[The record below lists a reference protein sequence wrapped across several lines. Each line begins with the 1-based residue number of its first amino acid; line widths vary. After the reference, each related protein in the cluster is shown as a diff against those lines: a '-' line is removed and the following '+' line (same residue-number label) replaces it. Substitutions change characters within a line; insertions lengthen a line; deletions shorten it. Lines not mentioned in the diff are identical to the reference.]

1 MSLHEYPK
9 KPGISRFVAPWDTSG
24 WYFMAEHFAP
34 GCRIYSNADITV
46 TECPEILMGCDY
58 IVTYDSATDGF
69 DDKQEVDFF
78 IEQTGEV
85 YAALDADAPA
95 DFPTGFARTDLV
107 VRTDAGDTYRLFMR
121 PYARGAHVHLD
132 AFSSPGRHFFV
143 AFRPTETETKKP
155 LPEAKRFSV
164 AERHE
169 TRETCW
175 FVHDC
180 FARANLSG
188 YDCRGDVR
196 VCAEADNP
204 KRHYLRLQSGAGI
217 SCACETSGQDE
228 LSMALDVP
236 AGTAALNFAGVTVQ
250 LGSAQASI
258 NGQNVPDIADK
269 GYGVKEGIPQLILAG
284 ASVDDVYVIVLFS
297 TFVGMMQGE
306 GASILKF
313 VNIPIS
319 IFLGIAIGLLI
330 GVLLAYF
337 FKKMHIRDTSKVLII
352 LSISFLLVVMEDKL
366 LTPITFSA
374 LIAIMFIGIGLQKKR
389 ETVAKRLSVKYGKL
403 WVAAEVFLFVLVGAT
418 VNIGYLGKVGVKALI
433 VIIGALVFRMFGVF
447 VCLLGTSLKR
457 KERLFTMLAYTPK
470 ATVQAAIGGIPLAL
484 GFTCGDLVL
493 TVAVLAIVLTAPLGA
508 FAIDLS
514 YKKLLNR

>member
-1 MSLHEYPK
+1 MLLSISLILILGMFMGWICQKIKLPSLLGMLITGIVLGPYVLNLLDDSIL
-9 KPGISRFVAPWDTSG
+9 GISAELRKIALIIILTRAGLGLDLSVLKKIGRPAVLMCFVPASFELIGMILLAPK
-24 WYFMAEHFAP
+24 
-34 GCRIYSNADITV
+34 
-46 TECPEILMGCDY
+46 LMGLT
-58 IVTYDSATDGF
+58 VL
-69 DDKQEVDFF
+69 E
-78 IEQTGEV
+78 
-85 YAALDADAPA
+85 AAIMGAVLAAVSPA
-95 DFPTGFARTDLV
+95 V
-107 VRTDAGDTYRLFMR
+107 VVPRMVKLM
-121 PYARGAHVHLD
+121 
-132 AFSSPGRHFFV
+132 
-143 AFRPTETETKKP
+143 
-155 LPEAKRFSV
+155 
-164 AERHE
+164 
-169 TRETCW
+169 
-175 FVHDC
+175 
-180 FARANLSG
+180 
-188 YDCRGDVR
+188 
-196 VCAEADNP
+196 
-204 KRHYLRLQSGAGI
+204 
-217 SCACETSGQDE
+217 DE
-228 LSMALDVP
+228 
-236 AGTAALNFAGVTVQ
+236 
-250 LGSAQASI
+250 
-258 NGQNVPDIADK
+258 
-269 GYGVKEGIPQLILAG
+269 GYGVNEGIPQLILAG

-366 LTPITFSA
+366 STPITFSA

>member
-1 MSLHEYPK
+1 MLLSISLILILGMFMGWICQKIKLPSLLGMLITGIVLGPYVLNLLDDSIL
-9 KPGISRFVAPWDTSG
+9 GISAELRKIALIIILTRAGLGLDLSGLKKIGRPAVLMCFVPASFELIGMILLAPK
-24 WYFMAEHFAP
+24 
-34 GCRIYSNADITV
+34 
-46 TECPEILMGCDY
+46 LMGLT
-58 IVTYDSATDGF
+58 VL
-69 DDKQEVDFF
+69 E
-78 IEQTGEV
+78 
-85 YAALDADAPA
+85 AAIMGAVLAAVSPA
-95 DFPTGFARTDLV
+95 V
-107 VRTDAGDTYRLFMR
+107 VVPRMVKLM
-121 PYARGAHVHLD
+121 
-132 AFSSPGRHFFV
+132 
-143 AFRPTETETKKP
+143 
-155 LPEAKRFSV
+155 
-164 AERHE
+164 
-169 TRETCW
+169 
-175 FVHDC
+175 
-180 FARANLSG
+180 
-188 YDCRGDVR
+188 
-196 VCAEADNP
+196 
-204 KRHYLRLQSGAGI
+204 
-217 SCACETSGQDE
+217 DE
-228 LSMALDVP
+228 
-236 AGTAALNFAGVTVQ
+236 
-250 LGSAQASI
+250 
-258 NGQNVPDIADK
+258 
-269 GYGVKEGIPQLILAG
+269 GYGENEGIPQLILAG

-366 LTPITFSA
+366 STPITFSA

>member
-1 MSLHEYPK
+1 MGWICQKIKLPSLLGMLITGIVLGPYVLNLLDDSIL
-9 KPGISRFVAPWDTSG
+9 GISAELRKIALIIILTRAGLGLDLSGLKKIGRPAVLMCFVPASFELIGMILLAPK
-24 WYFMAEHFAP
+24 
-34 GCRIYSNADITV
+34 
-46 TECPEILMGCDY
+46 LMGLT
-58 IVTYDSATDGF
+58 VL
-69 DDKQEVDFF
+69 E
-78 IEQTGEV
+78 
-85 YAALDADAPA
+85 AAIMGAVLAAVSPA
-95 DFPTGFARTDLV
+95 V
-107 VRTDAGDTYRLFMR
+107 VVPRMVKLM
-121 PYARGAHVHLD
+121 
-132 AFSSPGRHFFV
+132 
-143 AFRPTETETKKP
+143 
-155 LPEAKRFSV
+155 
-164 AERHE
+164 
-169 TRETCW
+169 
-175 FVHDC
+175 
-180 FARANLSG
+180 
-188 YDCRGDVR
+188 
-196 VCAEADNP
+196 
-204 KRHYLRLQSGAGI
+204 
-217 SCACETSGQDE
+217 DE
-228 LSMALDVP
+228 
-236 AGTAALNFAGVTVQ
+236 
-250 LGSAQASI
+250 
-258 NGQNVPDIADK
+258 
-269 GYGVKEGIPQLILAG
+269 GYGVNEGIPQLILAG

-366 LTPITFSA
+366 STPITFSA

>member
-1 MSLHEYPK
+1 MLLSISLILILGMFMGWICQKIKLPSLLGMLITGIVLGPYVLNLLDDSIL
-9 KPGISRFVAPWDTSG
+9 GISAELRKIALIIILTRAGLGLDLSGLKKIGRPAVLMCFVPASFELIGMILLAPK
-24 WYFMAEHFAP
+24 
-34 GCRIYSNADITV
+34 
-46 TECPEILMGCDY
+46 LMGLT
-58 IVTYDSATDGF
+58 VL
-69 DDKQEVDFF
+69 E
-78 IEQTGEV
+78 
-85 YAALDADAPA
+85 AAIMGAVLAAVSPA
-95 DFPTGFARTDLV
+95 V
-107 VRTDAGDTYRLFMR
+107 VVPRMVKLM
-121 PYARGAHVHLD
+121 
-132 AFSSPGRHFFV
+132 
-143 AFRPTETETKKP
+143 
-155 LPEAKRFSV
+155 
-164 AERHE
+164 
-169 TRETCW
+169 
-175 FVHDC
+175 
-180 FARANLSG
+180 
-188 YDCRGDVR
+188 
-196 VCAEADNP
+196 
-204 KRHYLRLQSGAGI
+204 
-217 SCACETSGQDE
+217 DE
-228 LSMALDVP
+228 
-236 AGTAALNFAGVTVQ
+236 
-250 LGSAQASI
+250 
-258 NGQNVPDIADK
+258 
-269 GYGVKEGIPQLILAG
+269 GYGVNEGIPQLILAG

-366 LTPITFSA
+366 STPITFSA

-389 ETVAKRLSVKYGKL
+389 KTVAKRLSVKYGKL

-484 GFTCGDLVL
+484 GFSCGDLVL

>member
-1 MSLHEYPK
+1 MLLSISLILILGMFMGWICQKIKLPSLLGMLITGIVLGPYVLNLLDDSIL
-9 KPGISRFVAPWDTSG
+9 GISAELRKIALIIILTRAGLGLDLAGLKKIGRPAVLMCFVPASFELIGMILLAPK
-24 WYFMAEHFAP
+24 
-34 GCRIYSNADITV
+34 
-46 TECPEILMGCDY
+46 LMGLT
-58 IVTYDSATDGF
+58 VL
-69 DDKQEVDFF
+69 E
-78 IEQTGEV
+78 
-85 YAALDADAPA
+85 AAIMGAVLAAVSPA
-95 DFPTGFARTDLV
+95 V
-107 VRTDAGDTYRLFMR
+107 VVPRMVKLM
-121 PYARGAHVHLD
+121 
-132 AFSSPGRHFFV
+132 
-143 AFRPTETETKKP
+143 
-155 LPEAKRFSV
+155 
-164 AERHE
+164 
-169 TRETCW
+169 
-175 FVHDC
+175 
-180 FARANLSG
+180 
-188 YDCRGDVR
+188 
-196 VCAEADNP
+196 
-204 KRHYLRLQSGAGI
+204 
-217 SCACETSGQDE
+217 DE
-228 LSMALDVP
+228 
-236 AGTAALNFAGVTVQ
+236 
-250 LGSAQASI
+250 
-258 NGQNVPDIADK
+258 
-269 GYGVKEGIPQLILAG
+269 GYGVNEGIPQLILAG

-366 LTPITFSA
+366 STPITFSA

-389 ETVAKRLSVKYGKL
+389 KTVAKRLSVKYGKL

-447 VCLLGTSLKR
+447 VCLLGTSLER

>member
-1 MSLHEYPK
+1 MLLSISLILILGMFMGWICQKIKLPSLLGMLITGIVLGPYVLNLLDDSIL
-9 KPGISRFVAPWDTSG
+9 GISAELRKIALIIILTRAGLGLDLSGLKKIGRPAVLMCFVPASFELIGMILLAPK
-24 WYFMAEHFAP
+24 
-34 GCRIYSNADITV
+34 
-46 TECPEILMGCDY
+46 LMGLT
-58 IVTYDSATDGF
+58 VL
-69 DDKQEVDFF
+69 E
-78 IEQTGEV
+78 
-85 YAALDADAPA
+85 AAIMGAVLAAISPA
-95 DFPTGFARTDLV
+95 V
-107 VRTDAGDTYRLFMR
+107 VVPRMVKLM
-121 PYARGAHVHLD
+121 
-132 AFSSPGRHFFV
+132 
-143 AFRPTETETKKP
+143 
-155 LPEAKRFSV
+155 
-164 AERHE
+164 
-169 TRETCW
+169 
-175 FVHDC
+175 
-180 FARANLSG
+180 
-188 YDCRGDVR
+188 
-196 VCAEADNP
+196 
-204 KRHYLRLQSGAGI
+204 
-217 SCACETSGQDE
+217 DE
-228 LSMALDVP
+228 
-236 AGTAALNFAGVTVQ
+236 
-250 LGSAQASI
+250 
-258 NGQNVPDIADK
+258 
-269 GYGVKEGIPQLILAG
+269 GYGVNEGIPQLILAG

-366 LTPITFSA
+366 STPITFSA

>member
-1 MSLHEYPK
+1 MLLSISLILILGMFMGWICQKIKLPSLLGMLITGIVLGPYVLNLLDDSIL
-9 KPGISRFVAPWDTSG
+9 GISAELRKIALIIILTRAGLGLDLSGLKKIGRPAVLMCFVPASFELIGMILLAPK
-24 WYFMAEHFAP
+24 
-34 GCRIYSNADITV
+34 
-46 TECPEILMGCDY
+46 LMGLT
-58 IVTYDSATDGF
+58 VL
-69 DDKQEVDFF
+69 E
-78 IEQTGEV
+78 
-85 YAALDADAPA
+85 AAIMGAVLAAVSPA
-95 DFPTGFARTDLV
+95 V
-107 VRTDAGDTYRLFMR
+107 VVPRMVKLM
-121 PYARGAHVHLD
+121 
-132 AFSSPGRHFFV
+132 
-143 AFRPTETETKKP
+143 
-155 LPEAKRFSV
+155 
-164 AERHE
+164 
-169 TRETCW
+169 
-175 FVHDC
+175 
-180 FARANLSG
+180 
-188 YDCRGDVR
+188 
-196 VCAEADNP
+196 
-204 KRHYLRLQSGAGI
+204 
-217 SCACETSGQDE
+217 DE
-228 LSMALDVP
+228 
-236 AGTAALNFAGVTVQ
+236 
-250 LGSAQASI
+250 
-258 NGQNVPDIADK
+258 
-269 GYGVKEGIPQLILAG
+269 GYGVNEGIPQLILAG

-366 LTPITFSA
+366 STPITFSA

-433 VIIGALVFRMFGVF
+433 VIIGALVFRIFGVF